1 MASVLRNA
9 TLEQVKAIETEWNA
23 PIQAE
28 YDAVNAKYPDINLND
43 MDGRIISL
51 LPDVSD
57 VHPVTGEAIIVGWN
71 TKTLSNIRV
80 TKEII
85 NAIKKKSIMSP
96 TTDDEIFFGCRIILD
111 RDGFVTGAIHQSMPI
126 EDFRTDPDD
135 ASTTQRG
142 LRSLTAA
149 GRVTI
154 NTDDDNV
161 KTVVIEDES

>member
-1 MASVLRNA
+1 MPSVINNA
-9 TLEQVKAIETEWNA
+9 TLEQIRAIETEWNA
-23 PIQAE
+23 PLQAE
-28 YDAVNAKYPDINLND
+28 YDTVNAKYPDINLND

-71 TKTLSNIRV
+71 TRTLSNIRV

-96 TTDDEIFFGCRIILD
+96 TTDSDIFFGCRIIWD
-111 RDGFVTGAIHQSMPI
+111 RDGFVTGAIQQSMPI
-126 EDFRTDPDD
+126 EDFLADPQD
-135 ASTTQRG
+135 ASSRQSG
-142 LRSLTAA
+142 LRTLAAA

-161 KTVVIEDES
+161 KTVVIEPES

>member
-1 MASVLRNA
+1 MASVISNA

-23 PIQAE
+23 PLQAE

-71 TKTLSNIRV
+71 IKTLSNIRV

-96 TTDDEIFFGCRIILD
+96 TTDSEIFFGCRIIWD
-111 RDGFVTGAIHQSMPI
+111 RDGFVTGAIQQSMPI
-126 EDFRTDPDD
+126 EDFLVDEADESSRQ
-135 ASTTQRG
+135 SG
-142 LRSLTAA
+142 LRTLAAA

-161 KTVVIEDES
+161 KTVIIEPES